1 MFTVFKKWPRISKL
15 VLKSILLTVNLVYC
29 RFKFN
34 RYSYNSCTQPSKR
47 QPHICTSTAPGT
59 RMSVEGYLELLK
71 MYWFIWVSCHLAL
84 SLGWG
89 TVRIKL
95 KGICLERNWRV
106 SWCFKQGNNPW
117 NAAKNSEVIHRPM
130 EGNPRHSWIL
140 DSTSRISDSRSWI
153 PIFFSG
159 TRTLDSN
166 SLWDSRF
173 FQL

>member
-15 VLKSILLTVNLVYC
+15 VLKSILLTVNLVHC

-47 QPHICTSTAPGT
+47 QPHKYRSRNSDERGRIPRTFKD
-59 RMSVEGYLELLK
+59 EL
-71 MYWFIWVSCHLAL
+71 IHL
-84 SLGWG
+84 SIMPFDVVFGVRRW
-89 TVRIKL
+89 RIKL

-130 EGNPRHSWIL
+130 EGNPRHSL
-140 DSTSRISDSRSWI
+140 
-153 PIFFSG
+153 PASG
-159 TRTLDSN
+159 TWTLDSN
-166 SLWDSRF
+166 R
-173 FQL
+173 

>member
-15 VLKSILLTVNLVYC
+15 ALKSILLTVNLVHC

-71 MYWFIWVSCHLAL
+71 MYWFIWVSCHLTL

-89 TVRIKL
+89 ADASSSKEFALR
-95 KGICLERNWRV
+95 GIGEFLGVLNRV
-106 SWCFKQGNNPW
+106 IIPDR

-130 EGNPRHSWIL
+130 EGNPRHSL
-140 DSTSRISDSRSWI
+140 SVELGLWI
-153 PIFFSG
+153 PIVSG
-159 TRTLDSN
+159 TPDSLSCSLDSKA
-166 SLWDSRF
+166 
-173 FQL
+173 